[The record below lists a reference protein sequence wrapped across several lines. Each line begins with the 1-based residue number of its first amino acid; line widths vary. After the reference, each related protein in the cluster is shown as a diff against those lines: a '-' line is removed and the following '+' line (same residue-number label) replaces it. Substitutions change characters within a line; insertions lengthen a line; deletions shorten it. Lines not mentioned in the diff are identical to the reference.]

1 MTAGLA
7 GFGIGGIFY
16 LCLVLVMPLRELY
29 YTAKGKTSLDRWKQ
43 VGFQWS
49 LAMLMII
56 AMLIE
61 FFVVRAGIRWVV
73 ATDTALGQ
81 WLGSKLM
88 FQPVLPQVLWGLSIA
103 VGLVLI
109 LCLVTHLAYRA
120 QRRGLIR
127 STVGNQR

>member
-29 YTAKGKTSLDRWKQ
+29 YTAKGKTSAERWKT

-49 LAMLMII
+49 MATLMILAMQ
-56 AMLIE
+56 IE
-61 FFVVRAGIRWVV
+61 FLVVRAGIRGIV

-81 WLGSKLM
+81 WLESKLS
-88 FQPVLPQVLWGLSIA
+88 FQPVLPQVLLGLGIA
-103 VGLVLI
+103 VGLILVLCSMTYVARI
-109 LCLVTHLAYRA
+109 A
-120 QRRGLIR
+120 QKAGRIR
-127 STVGNQR
+127 QTVG

>member
-29 YTAKGKTSLDRWKQ
+29 YTAKGKTSIDRWKQ

-49 LAMLMII
+49 LVMLMVL
-56 AMLIE
+56 AMQIE

-73 ATDTALGQ
+73 ATDTTVGQ
-81 WLGSKLM
+81 WLASKLS
-88 FQPVLPQVLWGLSIA
+88 FQPVLPQVLLGLSIA
-103 VGLVLI
+103 VGLI
-109 LCLVTHLAYRA
+109 FALCLLTYVARIA
-120 QRRGLIR
+120 QKAGLIR
-127 STVGNQR
+127 QSVG